1 MQGRYNHEDKIIA
14 YQMKLKDDGYWLFQQ
29 MQHGDHAAFE
39 ALFYLYYREL
49 CFFTEWHVRSKECAE
64 ELVSDLFIKLWE
76 KRAVLQI
83 TNIRPYL
90 YQAAKHNA
98 LNYLRKSKLV
108 TEPIESHTHLQQ
120 SEAEGPYQ
128 QLLLKE
134 SHKEMNSLI
143 DSLPERRKL
152 IFVMSRIDGL
162 SYSEIADLLD
172 ISIRTVEDQ
181 MFKAVKS
188 LRSSMHD
195 KKN

>member
-1 MQGRYNHEDKIIA
+1 
-14 YQMKLKDDGYWLFQQ
+14 MKLKDDGYWLFQQ
-29 MQHGDHAAFE
+29 MQHGDHGAFK
-39 ALFYLYYREL
+39 ALFYLYYKEL
-49 CFFTEWHVRSKECAE
+49 CFFTEWHVKSKECAE

-76 KRAVLQI
+76 KRAVLQV

-108 TEPIESHTHLQQ
+108 TEPIETHFNLQQ

-143 DSLPERRKL
+143 DSLPARRKV

-162 SYSEIADLLD
+162 SYAEIADLLD

-181 MFKAVKS
+181 MLKAVKS
-188 LRSSMHD
+188 LRSSLHN